1 MTDQT
6 PYTVPK
12 EPGRWRA
19 IVFATLVHL
28 ALVALLWIGVRWQ
41 NETPTT
47 IEAEVWSPQ
56 PKESAPPPQPVKE
69 AVKEAPREPEKQPE
83 PPPVAKTVP
92 KPPVEDEPPMVKPD
106 IALEQEKK
114 RKLEEAKKRQA
125 EEKERQAEEKE
136 RLAAEQKRL
145 AEEKERQ
152 AKIRQEAER
161 REEQK
166 RIELA
171 KAEEAKR
178 RAQAEQEKVELAK
191 KEKAAAEKKRKQE
204 EEKRKQE
211 EAEAQMLAK
220 IRDDEMRRITGAVPG
235 GGDAAKSQGGR
246 ADGAYAQ
253 RVAAKIKSNITFN
266 VPDELPGNPA
276 VEYVVDLLPD
286 GSVAGM
292 RKTKSSGVPGFDEAV
307 RRAIE
312 RSQPYPKDKS
322 GAVPSSFIG
331 IHKPKDQ

>member
-114 RKLEEAKKRQA
+114 RKLEEAKK
-125 EEKERQAEEKE
+125 RQAEEKE

>member
-6 PYTVPK
+6 PYTVPQ

-41 NETPTT
+41 NEAPTT

-69 AVKEAPREPEKQPE
+69 AVKEVPREPEKQPE
-83 PPPVAKTVP
+83 LPPVAKAAP
-92 KPPVEDEPPMVKPD
+92 KPPVDDEPPAVKPD

-114 RKLEEAKKRQA
+114 RKQEEAKKRQA
-125 EEKERQAEEKE
+125 EERE
-136 RLAAEQKRL
+136 RLAEEQKRL

-161 REEQK
+161 KEEQK

-171 KAEEAKR
+171 KAEEAKK
-178 RAQAEQEKVELAK
+178 RAQAEQEKIELAK

-322 GAVPSSFIG
+322 GTVPSSFIG